1 MGLMGSAF
9 GRALSGA
16 GEAAANLA
24 GKYIDEEIQQNRM
37 QAMADIQ
44 RQSATHQR
52 NDQFAF
58 ENDPNN
64 VAARNATAKTSALA
78 AGQTA
83 QEVELARLNNAPLA
97 EASRN
102 RAAGDAQAAAKIKND
117 LTMAEAGDDKL
128 LAARA
133 KIELADP
140 KVAQQLEVMKAQ
152 IRSSNASA
160 GAAAANARQSNAQ
173 TAGIELANK
182 DKERLGVIYDGAS
195 AALNDKTL
203 TPEQRAKA
211 VSEAMQQAELIKM
224 KSSAGGGTRNPELDT
239 VTIEEIDP
247 KTGAKTTRKE
257 VRRPGAAGPTAEDP
271 YAVKPGEK
279 PAAKPA
285 PAKPIMEAAKE
296 RVRQSAP
303 ASGLEGLSEIAI
315 RAIAN
320 DKANPLSAAAAA
332 ELQRLEASRRAGDEA
347 RLQDPATDPA
357 LYGGR

>member
-1 MGLMGSAF
+1 MGLLGSAF

-24 GKYIDEEIQQNRM
+24 GKYIDEEIANNRM

-64 VAARNATAKTSALA
+64 VATRNATARSSAMA

-83 QEVELARLNNAPLA
+83 QEVELARLRNAPLN
-97 EASRN
+97 E
-102 RAAGDAQAAAKIKND
+102 
-117 LTMAEAGDDKL
+117 
-128 LAARA
+128 AARA
-133 KIELADP
+133 KKTADDQAAHDAATKQTIADSKNTELLGAIKAVKLADP
-140 KVAQQLEVMKAQ
+140 EVQARIDQ
-152 IRSSNASA
+152 ARASIA
-160 GAAAANARQSNAQ
+160 ASGASVRHANAQ

-182 DKERLGVIYDGAS
+182 DKGRLDALYDQAE
-195 AALNDKTL
+195 KIL
-203 TPEQRAKA
+203 TDSTITDPKVRAEKMST
-211 VSEAMQQAELIKM
+211 VLQQADLIKA
-224 KSSAGGGTRNPELDT
+224 KNSAGGSTRNPELDT

-257 VRRPGAAGPTAEDP
+257 VRRPGASGPTAEDP

-285 PAKPIMEAAKE
+285 AAKPIMEAAKE

-332 ELQRLEASRRAGDEA
+332 ELQRLEASRRDGDEA